1 MSSDKPHF
9 FAILRQGGWG
19 IPAVMITIC
28 MECKLCFHDID
39 H

>member
-19 IPAVMITIC
+19 IPAVMITILLG
-28 MECKLCFHDID
+28 M
-39 H
+39 